1 MKKAETIRWL
11 GKLTEHPS
19 YTIVAA
25 YYNNGLQSGRLSPYY
40 SHIRQDT
47 IDNLVEKVE
56 QSVREKKDN
65 PIFISDKQSL
75 LHEKH
80 LGSDVGGVHQVD
92 SMSDNHHDYFGGAST
107 SQIEGSSHPS
117 SNEDLPLKT
126 HYVSPSLDTLL
137 QTESIRKQ
145 VENDAIQNMMKSL
158 DESRTVSQHQMES
171 DALYGDGLENMNQK
185 EETGITTLL
194 SYRIDAKTQSMSS
207 CQMMTMLACTFPW
220 LFPIGKAYGRR
231 SGNLNGKEL
240 NHLLKQFSMI
250 HGQDRQM
257 LDLQS

>member
-1 MKKAETIRWL
+1 MKTY
-11 GKLTEHPS
+11 GTSKLYDCGS
-19 YTIVAA
+19 V
-25 YYNNGLQSGRLSPYY
+25 LQQLFAVLGRLSPYY

-75 LHEKH
+75 LHEKR

-92 SMSDNHHDYFGGAST
+92 SMSDNYHDYFGGAST

-126 HYVSPSLDTLL
+126 HYVSPSPDTLL
-137 QTESIRKQ
+137 QTESNGKQ
-145 VENDAIQNMMKSL
+145 VENDAIQNMMKSVNGKQVENDAIQNMMKSV

-171 DALYGDGLENMNQK
+171 DDVVRGWFGEH
-185 EETGITTLL
+185 ESE
-194 SYRIDAKTQSMSS
+194 
-207 CQMMTMLACTFPW
+207 
-220 LFPIGKAYGRR
+220 GR
-231 SGNLNGKEL
+231 
-240 NHLLKQFSMI
+240 
-250 HGQDRQM
+250 DRHNNSFVI
-257 LDLQS
+257 LH

>member
-1 MKKAETIRWL
+1 MRGNQIIFSHDSVEKVNHVLVSKEDLDDITKVHFYNEKGRDDALAWKTY
-11 GKLTEHPS
+11 GTSKLYDCS
-19 YTIVAA
+19 SV
-25 YYNNGLQSGRLSPYY
+25 LQQLFAVLGRLSPYY

-75 LHEKH
+75 LHEKR

-92 SMSDNHHDYFGGAST
+92 SMSDNYHDYFGGAST

-126 HYVSPSLDTLL
+126 HYVSPSPDTLL
-137 QTESIRKQ
+137 QTESNRKQ
-145 VENDAIQNMMKSL
+145 VENDAIQNVMKSV

-171 DALYGDGLENMNQK
+171 DDVVQGWFGEH
-185 EETGITTLL
+185 ESE
-194 SYRIDAKTQSMSS
+194 
-207 CQMMTMLACTFPW
+207 
-220 LFPIGKAYGRR
+220 GR
-231 SGNLNGKEL
+231 
-240 NHLLKQFSMI
+240 
-250 HGQDRQM
+250 DRHNNSFVI
-257 LDLQS
+257 LH